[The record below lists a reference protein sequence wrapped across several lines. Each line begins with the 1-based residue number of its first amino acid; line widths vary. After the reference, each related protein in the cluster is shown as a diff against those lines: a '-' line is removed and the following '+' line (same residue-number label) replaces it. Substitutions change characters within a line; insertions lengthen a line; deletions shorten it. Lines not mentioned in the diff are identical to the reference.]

1 MPAKRPWPEKAYKN
15 LMFLNGPAARPI
27 RILAEYLE
35 PLERFE
41 REQVV
46 DTIVFFGS
54 ARISPPEAA
63 RQRYLEL
70 KKRRQAAKRPSAKL
84 RRDLTVAEARVGLAR
99 YYQEAVELAR
109 LLTAWSLGLKEGRRF
124 VVCSGGGPG
133 IMEAANRGAIEA
145 GGKSI
150 GLNISLPFE
159 QHANPYISEELNF
172 EFHYFFMRKYWFVYL
187 AKAMAVFPGGF
198 GTLDE
203 LVEVLTL
210 LQTRKVDKQIPI
222 VIYGPDY
229 WREVFD
235 FEAMVKWGTIGAED
249 LDLFHFV
256 ETPEEAFLYLKGELE
271 RLYL

>member
-1 MPAKRPWPEKAYKN
+1 MSAKRSWPEKAYKN

-27 RILAEYLE
+27 RILAEYQE

-41 REQVV
+41 REEVV

-54 ARISPPEAA
+54 ARISPPETA
-63 RQRYLEL
+63 RRRRREL
-70 KKRRQAAKRPSAKL
+70 KQKVGAAKRPSAKL
-84 RRDLTVAEARVGLAR
+84 KRALEVAEAQVGLSR
-99 YYQEAVELAR
+99 YYRETVELAR
-109 LLTAWSLGLKEGRRF
+109 LLTAWSLGLKDGRRF

-133 IMEAANRGAIEA
+133 IMEAANRGAAEA

-159 QHANPYISEELNF
+159 QHANPHISEELNF

-203 LVEVLTL
+203 LAEVLTL

-222 VIYGPDY
+222 VLYGPDY
-229 WREVFD
+229 WKEVFD
-235 FEAMVKWGTIGAED
+235 LEAMARWGTIAHED
-249 LDLFHFV
+249 LDLFHFA
-256 ETPEEAFLYLKGELE
+256 ETPEEAFLYLRGELE
-271 RLYL
+271 RLYV

>member
-1 MPAKRPWPEKAYKN
+1 MSAKCSRSEKAYKN
-15 LMFLNGPAARPI
+15 LIFLNGPAARPI

-41 REQVV
+41 REKVV

-54 ARISPPEAA
+54 ARISPPEDA
-63 RQRYLEL
+63 RARHHELEQRAE
-70 KKRRQAAKRPSAKL
+70 AAKRPSAKL
-84 RRDLTVAEARVGLAR
+84 KRALAVAEAQVGLSR
-99 YYQEAVELAR
+99 YYRETVELAR
-109 LLTAWSLGLKEGRRF
+109 LLTAWSLELKDGRRF

-133 IMEAANRGAIEA
+133 IMEAANRGAAEA

-159 QHANPYISEELNF
+159 QHANPYISEDLNF

-198 GTLDE
+198 GTIDE

-222 VIYGPDY
+222 VLYGPDY
-229 WREVFD
+229 WKEVFD
-235 FEAMVKWGTIGAED
+235 LEAMARWGTIAHED

-256 ETPEEAFLYLKGELE
+256 ETPEEAFRYLRGELE
-271 RLYL
+271 RLYV